1 MSAASSFQ
9 TFQAGPHRLVYRRS
23 GQGTPLVLLHGLSG
37 SRRWWR
43 SNLKALEAVRCVYVV
58 ELVGYGSARRQR
70 SLGVRAAARLLADWL
85 DSLDLKGVDVV
96 GHSMGGQIALW
107 LTVLRPQRIRRLVL
121 ACASGLLRKKW
132 WQVALKLPGAMRR
145 GDLRFVPTILADG
158 VRAGLPNLLRS
169 SRDLLRED
177 ISELLPQIHTPT
189 LVIWGERDVLVP
201 PALGRMLAQAI
212 AGASFVSLPRA
223 GHVVMVD
230 APAEFNREVLR
241 FLQQPVDVL

>member
-1 MSAASSFQ
+1 M
-9 TFQAGPHRLVYRRS
+9 YRQS
-23 GQGTPLVLLHGLSG
+23 GQGAPLVLLHGLSG

-43 SNLKALEAVRCVYVV
+43 SNMTALEAVRRVYVV
-58 ELVGYGSARRQR
+58 ELVGYGSARHQR
-70 SLGVRAAARLLADWL
+70 SLGVRAAARLLAQWMDA
-85 DSLDLKGVDVV
+85 LDLRGADLI

-107 LTVLRPQRIRRLVL
+107 LTVLRPERVRRLVL

-145 GDLRFVPTILADG
+145 GNLRFVPTILADG

-177 ISELLPQIHTPT
+177 ISELLPQVAAPT

-201 PALGRMLAQAI
+201 PALGRMLAQSI

-230 APAEFNREVLR
+230 APAEFNRLVVD
-241 FLQQPVDVL
+241 FLQQPTPEPA

>member
-1 MSAASSFQ
+1 MSSGFQ

-23 GQGTPLVLLHGLSG
+23 GQGAPLVLLHGLSG

-43 SNLKALEAVRCVYVV
+43 ANLSALEAVRSVYVV

-70 SLGVRAAARLLADWL
+70 SLGVRAAARLLAEWMDA
-85 DSLDLKGVDVV
+85 LDLKGADVI

-107 LTVLRPQRIRRLVL
+107 LTVLRPQRVRRLVL

-132 WQVALKLPGAMRR
+132 WQVALKLPTAMRR
-145 GDLRFVPTILADG
+145 GNLRFVPTILADG

-177 ISELLPQIHTPT
+177 ISELLPQIRAPT

-230 APAEFNREVLR
+230 APAEFNRAVLA
-241 FLQQPVDVL
+241 FLQQPTLEAV